1 MSKRSNGEGSIYQRA
16 DGRWSGATY
25 VLRPDG
31 GRVRRQVYGKTRA
44 ETATKLRQMIV
55 KTEAG
60 IPLAVEAWTVE
71 SYSRHWLEHI
81 VGPRLRPASLSSY
94 EGTLRLHIVPVLGKV
109 QLRRLQPA
117 LVRALLATKLREGLS
132 PRSVQIVHS
141 TLRSI
146 LAEAVR
152 DELVE
157 RNVAALVRAP
167 QQVREE
173 VQPWTPEEAAAFLT
187 TARSHR
193 LGPMFSVGVAVGLR
207 RGELLGLRWEDVD
220 LEAGTLRVQQTV
232 QRLANYG
239 LVVGPPKSG
248 RSRRTIPLPQASLQA
263 LRQHRLG
270 QAAERLATG
279 PGWTDSG
286 FVFTSTVGTVVEPRN
301 LSRLFDQLIVRAGV
315 RRIRFHDLRHTCAS
329 LLLAQG
335 VPPRV
340 VMEVLGHSQLAI
352 TMDLYA
358 HVMPT
363 ALREA
368 AEAMDRALGG

>member
-1 MSKRSNGEGSIYQRA
+1 MSKRANGEGSIYQRA

-25 VLRPDG
+25 VLRTDG

-44 ETATKLRQMIV
+44 ETATKLRQMIA

-71 SYSRHWLEHI
+71 SYGRHWLENI

-109 QLRRLQPA
+109 QLRKLQPA
-117 LVRALLATKLREGLS
+117 QVRALLGTKQREGLS

-167 QQVREE
+167 QQVKEE
-173 VQPWTPEEAAAFLT
+173 VQPWSPEEAAVFLS
-187 TARSHR
+187 TAGAHR
-193 LGPMFSVGVAVGLR
+193 LGTMFSVGVAVGLR

-232 QRLANYG
+232 QRLAGYG
-239 LVVGPPKSG
+239 LVFGPPKSN
-248 RSRRTIPLPQASLQA
+248 RSGRTIPLPQASLQT

-286 FVFTSTVGTVVEPRN
+286 LVFTSTVGTVVEPRN
-301 LSRLFDQLIVRAGV
+301 LSRLFDQLIVQAGV

-340 VMEVLGHSQLAI
+340 VMEVLGHSQPAI
-352 TMDLYA
+352 TMDLYSP
-358 HVMPT
+358 VMPT

-368 AEAMDRALGG
+368 AKAMDRALGG